1 MIKNITTEIF
11 SNLTNS
17 CGTSRASWSWRRV
30 STQRT
35 SLFPTQ
41 HWIWRRKYRSAWLNW
56 IWLSKLEV
64 LYAAPIWNL
73 LLVPL
78 PLFRNQNMPC
88 TQRIPSF
95 SSREQFKDQNQR
107 YRYCAPRH
115 WEWRSPTHATT
126 SSSPTLWPCSSSPSS
141 SSPSSTSNS
150 LKPSRF
156 KVFIL

>member
-17 CGTSRASWSWRRV
+17 CGTSRASWSWGRV

-64 LYAAPIWNL
+64 PYAAPIWHL

-88 TQRIPSF
+88 TQRIPSNLPP
-95 SSREQFKDQNQR
+95 SHTREQFREKTKGTGAVPHGIESSGVLHTRLHPHRQL
-107 YRYCAPRH
+107 CGHAPPPLPH
-115 WEWRSPTHATT
+115 HHHP
-126 SSSPTLWPCSSSPSS
+126 
-141 SSPSSTSNS
+141 
-150 LKPSRF
+150 
-156 KVFIL
+156 

>member
-30 STQRT
+30 STQRM

-95 SSREQFKDQNQR
+95 SYKRAIQRSKPKVPVLCPTELRVAESYTRDYILIANFVAMLLLPFLIITILNFRLFK
-107 YRYCAPRH
+107 
-115 WEWRSPTHATT
+115 TI
-126 SSSPTLWPCSSSPSS
+126 
-141 SSPSSTSNS
+141 
-150 LKPSRF
+150 
-156 KVFIL
+156 KV